1 MKKILMV
8 LMGLEIGGAE
18 THVVELSLTLQKRG
32 WEVLVA
38 SNGGVYE
45 KTLEEHGIRHFSVP
59 THTRSPKMMR
69 RAYVA
74 LEQIIRQE
82 KPDIVHAHARIPA
95 FLCGK
100 LQKKLGF
107 PFVTTAHGVFR
118 INPMLRF
125 LSNWGRQTLAV
136 SEDIREYL
144 IDQYDLPAGQI
155 HVISNGIDTAA
166 FSPEHSGKEARAEF
180 QIPEDV
186 PVVACVT
193 RLQPDNSLAAEL
205 LLASAAALAE
215 QNQGLRILLVG
226 DGERLESFKHQA
238 AAINQKLGYPCVVMT
253 GGRTDV
259 ARLVAACDVFVGVS
273 RAALEAMS
281 AGKPTVLCGNAGYGG
296 IAREEAAAAN
306 LASNYCCRGNR
317 MGTAVE
323 LTADL
328 QTLLTMP
335 KEQRIAIGMEDR
347 GIVERDFSLN
357 AMVRNCE
364 TVYQL
369 ALQPKRRV
377 VVSGYYGYE
386 NLGDETILGTICS
399 RYREQ
404 YDLVVLS
411 KQPHLTEKKFGV
423 TAISRFHMRK
433 VQRAIR
439 GCDLLISGGGSLLQD
454 RTSTRSLMY
463 YLSVMYLAQRR
474 KKPVVVY
481 ANGIGPVRGK
491 RNRKLV
497 VKVLQRASAITLRDE
512 DSLRELRN
520 MGLSRQDILVTA
532 DPVFSLE
539 PVGTE
544 VAKRLWAQAGIPTEA
559 PVLGISLRAVSPN
572 AAERLAELFDG
583 ICRDTGYIPVF
594 LCMQPSSD
602 FRGAKSVMELMNTK
616 SYLLPDQLTAQEMM
630 SALGNM
636 KLVISMRLH
645 TLIFAAAAGTPVMG
659 FDYDPKVISML
670 RTLEMPSLGT
680 VQDLNVAQGRQLV
693 AEFVAREED
702 YRRSIKAA
710 AQALRGKERE
720 NDRILQQVMSLRP
733 EPSGV
738 LFLIGGGDTGGAK
751 THVLTLLQGLMERGY
766 RVKLVCFMEGPFAE
780 DTRKA
785 GIPIEVLPRTR
796 VITCVKD
803 LLQIIREMQPD
814 LIHCHGAK
822 ANMFGRLLLPHI
834 SQPVLTTVHSDPQL
848 DYLGRPAA
856 KLIYGTINDWA
867 LRKIP
872 YRECVSDTMRELLIS
887 RHFGADSLYVIY
899 NGVAISSEQPPLNRD
914 EFFEKIG
921 LPVEPDSVVFG
932 IAARLSPV
940 KDIPTLLE
948 AFSRV
953 AAQEPSARLVIA
965 GDGEDAENL
974 HALAEKLCPRGT
986 VCFAGWLQD
995 TDSFYHAID
1004 VNVLCSLSEGFPYAL
1019 PEGGKMHCATI
1030 ATAVGGIPYMVDDGK
1045 YGLLLQPKDVGRL
1058 AEHMLRMIREP
1069 EFRKQLAEA
1078 MYQRT
1083 CRDFSLEATVRTQQE
1098 IYRDILSRERE
1109 KRK

>member
-8 LMGLEIGGAE
+8 LMGLDIGGAE
-18 THVVELSLTLQKRG
+18 THVVELSLNLQQRG

-45 KTLEEHGIRHFSVP
+45 KTLESHGIRHFSVP

-69 RAYVA
+69 RAYFA
-74 LEQIIRQE
+74 LERIIRQE

-100 LQKKLGF
+100 LRKKLGF
-107 PFVTTAHGVFR
+107 HFVTTAHGVFR
-118 INPMLRF
+118 TDPLLRL
-125 LSNWGRQTLAV
+125 LSDWGQQTLAV
-136 SEDIREYL
+136 SEDIRDYL

-155 HVISNGIDTAA
+155 HMISNGIDTAV
-166 FSPEHSGKEARAEF
+166 FFPERSGKETRTEF

-193 RLQPDNSLAAEL
+193 RLQPDNSLAADL
-205 LLASAAALAE
+205 LLESAADLAE
-215 QNQGLRILLVG
+215 KNPGVRILLVG
-226 DGERLESFKHQA
+226 DGERLESLKQQA
-238 AAINQKLGYPCVVMT
+238 TAINQKLGYPCVVMT

-296 IAREEAAAAN
+296 IAREENAATN

-317 MGTAVE
+317 MGTAAE
-323 LTADL
+323 LTADI
-328 QTLLTMP
+328 QTLLTMTP
-335 KEQRIAIGMEDR
+335 EQRSAIGLEDR
-347 GIVERDFSLN
+347 SIVERDFSLN
-357 AMVRNCE
+357 AMVRGCE
-364 TVYQL
+364 EVYQL
-369 ALQPKRRV
+369 ALQPKRQV
-377 VVSGYYGYE
+377 VISGYYGYE

-399 RYREQ
+399 RYQ
-404 YDLVVLS
+404 DKYDLVVLS

-423 TAISRFHMRK
+423 TAISRFHMIK
-433 VQRAIR
+433 VQRAI
-439 GCDLLISGGGSLLQD
+439 GSCDLLISGGGSLLQD

-463 YLSVMYLAQRR
+463 YLSVMHLAQR
-474 KKPVVVY
+474 KKKHVVVY

-491 RNRKLV
+491 RNRRMV
-497 VKVLQRASAITLRDE
+497 VKVLQKASAITLRDE
-512 DSLRELRN
+512 DSLQELRN

-539 PVGTE
+539 DVGTE
-544 VAKRLWAQAGIPTEA
+544 AAKRLWAQVGIPEEE
-559 PVLGISLRAVSPN
+559 PVLGISLRAVSPS
-572 AAERLAELFDG
+572 AAERLAELFDD
-583 ICRDTGYIPVF
+583 ICRDTGYVPVF
-594 LCMQPSSD
+594 LCMQPTTD
-602 FRGAKSVMELMNTK
+602 LRGAKSVMELMQTK
-616 SYLLPDQLTAQEMM
+616 SYLLPGQLTAQEMM

-636 KLVISMRLH
+636 KLVVSMRLH

-659 FDYDPKVISML
+659 FDYDPKVVSLL
-670 RTLEMPSLGT
+670 RTLGMPSLGT
-680 VQDLNVAQGRQLV
+680 VQDLNVPQGRQQA
-693 AEFVAREED
+693 AEFVSREET
-702 YRRSIKAA
+702 YCRNIKAA
-710 AQALRGKERE
+710 AQNLREKEQE
-720 NDRILQQVMSLRP
+720 NDRILQQVMNLKP
-733 EPSGV
+733 EPSSV

-751 THVLTLLQGLMERGY
+751 THVLTLLQGLMEQGY
-766 RVKLVCFMEGPFAE
+766 RVKLVCFMEGTFAE
-780 DTRKA
+780 DIRKA
-785 GIPIEVLPRTR
+785 RIPTEVLPRTR
-796 VITCVKD
+796 VITCVKK

-822 ANMFGRLLLPHI
+822 ANMFGRLLLPHV

-848 DYLGRPAA
+848 DYLGRPVA
-856 KLIYGTINDWA
+856 KLVYGTINDWA

-872 YRECVSDTMRELLIS
+872 YRECVSDTIRELLIS
-887 RHFGADSLYVIY
+887 RHFDADSLYVIY
-899 NGVAISSEQPPLNRD
+899 NGVAISTEPPPLDRE
-914 EFFEKIG
+914 EFFKKIG
-921 LPVEPDSVVFG
+921 LSVEPDSVVFG

-940 KDIPTLLE
+940 KAIPTLLE
-948 AFSRV
+948 AFSQV
-953 AAQEPSARLVIA
+953 IAQEPSARLVIA
-965 GDGEDAENL
+965 GDGEEAENL
-974 HALAEKLCPRGT
+974 HALAAKLCPKGT
-986 VCFAGWLQD
+986 VCFTGWLQD

-1045 YGLLLQPKDVGRL
+1045 NGLLLQPKGTDKL

-1098 IYRDILSRERE
+1098 IYRDILSRER
-1109 KRK
+1109 KKGR